1 MPAVAGR
8 DPGLVT
14 NTLRIAAV
22 ILGLVAVPMVA
33 FVAAKSNPHHGSPPP
48 ARVAP
53 APSTV
58 HQTAPSV
65 AI

>member
-1 MPAVAGR
+1 
-8 DPGLVT
+8 VT

-33 FVAAKSNPHHGSPPP
+33 FVAAKSNPHHGAPPP
-48 ARVAP
+48 ARMAP

>member
-1 MPAVAGR
+1 M
-8 DPGLVT
+8 T

-33 FVAAKSNPHHGSPPP
+33 FVAAKSNPHQGAPPP

-53 APSTV
+53 APNTAQ
-58 HQTAPSV
+58 QTAPSV

>member
-1 MPAVAGR
+1 
-8 DPGLVT
+8 VT
-14 NTLRIAAV
+14 NTLRLAAV

-33 FVAAKSNPHHGSPPP
+33 FVAAKSTPHHGSPPP
-48 ARVAP
+48 ARMAP

>member
-1 MPAVAGR
+1 
-8 DPGLVT
+8 VT

-22 ILGLVAVPMVA
+22 ILGLVAV
-33 FVAAKSNPHHGSPPP
+33 

>member
-1 MPAVAGR
+1 MS
-8 DPGLVT
+8 

-22 ILGLVAVPMVA
+22 VLGLVAVPMVV
-33 FVAAKSNPHHGSPPP
+33 FVATKSAPHHGSPPP
-48 ARVAP
+48 ARMAP

>member
-1 MPAVAGR
+1 M
-8 DPGLVT
+8 T

-22 ILGLVAVPMVA
+22 IVGLVAVPIVA
-33 FVAAKSNPHHGSPPP
+33 FLAAKSNPHHGTPPP

-53 APSTV
+53 APSTT

>member
-1 MPAVAGR
+1 VN
-8 DPGLVT
+8 PGLVT

-33 FVAAKSNPHHGSPPP
+33 FVAAKSNPHHGQPPP

-53 APSTV
+53 EPNAV